1 MKYFLLGNE
10 NNVADIAVK
19 VFGNL
24 PAARIAEVE
33 DMLLKANPELKSLNK
48 MQPGALIHIP
58 DTAKAPDANKR
69 EVVDPIEGLKA
80 DIIRQLK
87 ALEADVKR
95 SHRRHRRQQEEDL
108 QLLHSARR
116 DLQEHP
122 RGEKVGGKLKKHIK
136 DSETSD
142 DESKE
147 LGLKA
152 LRKLKK
158 TAGSVRG

>member
-1 MKYFLLGNE
+1 
-10 NNVADIAVK
+10 
-19 VFGNL
+19 
-24 PAARIAEVE
+24 
-33 DMLLKANPELKSLNK
+33 
-48 MQPGALIHIP
+48 
-58 DTAKAPDANKR
+58 
-69 EVVDPIEGLKA
+69 
-80 DIIRQLK
+80 
-87 ALEADVKR
+87 
-95 SHRRHRRQQEEDL
+95 L